1 METYSTDKEFIY
13 LAEFFLRIFLG
24 ILFFF
29 QGYDKLINLKLGKVI
44 ETFQQEFESK
54 KLPRFVHV
62 LAAYFSSYTELI
74 GGSLLLLGLFRG
86 IALVGLGLDLVLV
99 SLAFSYLHPLWDM
112 RHVFPRFILLI
123 LLLLFPSENALFSM
137 DYLFKK

>member
-1 METYSTDKEFIY
+1 METYFTDKEFIS

-62 LAAYFSSYTELI
+62 LAAYFSSCTELI
-74 GGSLLLLGLFRG
+74 GGLLLLLGLFRG
-86 IALVGLGLDLVLV
+86 IALVALGLDLVLV
-99 SLAFSYLHPLWDM
+99 SLAFSYLHPLRDM

-123 LLLLFPSENALFSM
+123 LLLLFPSENALFSL
-137 DYLFKK
+137 DYLIKK